1 MEIAKIKEQ
10 LSIGQVLQHYQLKPN
25 SRNKSGTG
33 STYMLNCP
41 FHPDKT
47 PSLQVYSQTNTV
59 YCFSGNCK
67 THGRSLD
74 VIDFIMHKD
83 NLSKH
88 EAILKAKE
96 LTGHTAPATKTAPE
110 VLSRQAVISKVWQSS
125 QKAFAASERARSY
138 AASRGL
144 DWQAVQPG
152 FIGEKFGSSWNKQ
165 LKENAAA
172 YGVLKKSKDGRYI
185 PQLKDCL
192 LFPLKDKEGKP
203 VSFYGRSIIEN
214 ADSHHGSGRHF
225 YLKDRKGLY
234 PEYPEPETRRLI
246 LTESVIDAATLL
258 QNEEINQAYTILALF
273 GTNGLTEEHLE
284 AIKALVELEEIIF
297 FLDGDEAGRKS
308 TQKHAATLKALL
320 LPRQSSGQAPI
331 KISSVNTP
339 EGEDINSLLESHEPA
354 ILTHLLNERLS
365 FSIERT
371 TESNEKK
378 SPEAS
383 FQIEAQPRERLPQE
397 RLPLIK
403 EQGKLTFTTS
413 IALYQVLG
421 GVPKQLDNLKIS
433 LAIESLQS
441 GRKSRSKLDLYED
454 RQVERVA
461 KEAAEK
467 LNLRADLLQLDLEQ
481 LTDLLEEYRENQEKE
496 TTKVKTKLSAAIE
509 AKCISFLQKADLLER
524 LNELIGKAGVVGEEQ
539 NRLFLLGIA
548 ASYKMPQPLHALI
561 QGSSGSGKTHL
572 LSKISQFIPDEDKK
586 HFTRVT
592 ESSFYNYGMYDLQN
606 KLICLED
613 LDGMKEEAFL
623 AFRELQSK
631 GEISSSTSGKD
642 EQGNIRAYEKVVYGP
657 IASLA
662 CTTKGEIYEDNM
674 SRCFLVAVDETEEQT
689 QRVIQYQ
696 NRKAAGKIDV
706 SQEKEAAT
714 FMQHCIRML
723 KPYPVINP
731 YADKVNLPKEAHK
744 IRRLNELYQCY
755 VKQITLLH
763 QYQRQTD
770 KQGRLIS
777 QKEDLQH
784 AAELMFES
792 ILLKVDELNGSLR
805 QFYEELKSYI
815 RTKGYEQS
823 YQFGQREIRQTLKIS
838 KTQLQ
843 RYIYELQRLEYIQQA
858 GGYGNRGY
866 QYKIIYWDSH
876 QALRAKVKKELQI
889 QLNQLELKV
898 A

>member
-10 LSIGQVLQHYQLKPN
+10 LSIGQVLEHYQLKPN
-25 SRNKSGTG
+25 SRIKSGTG

-41 FHPDKT
+41 FHLDKT
-47 PSLQVYSQTNTV
+47 PSLQVYLQTNTV

-74 VIDFIMHKD
+74 VIDFIMHKE

-96 LTGHTAPATKTAPE
+96 LTGHIAPAIQPVPE
-110 VLSRQAVISKVWQSS
+110 SLSKQAVMSKVWQSS
-125 QKAFAASERARSY
+125 QKAFAAGERARNY

-144 DWQAVQPG
+144 DWQTVQPG
-152 FIGEKFGSSWNKQ
+152 FIGEKFGSSWNKL
-165 LKENAAA
+165 LKESAVS
-172 YGVLKKSKDGRYI
+172 YGVLRKTTDGRYI
-185 PQLKDCL
+185 PQMKDCL
-192 LFPLKDKEGKP
+192 VFPLKDKEGRP
-203 VSFYGRSIIEN
+203 VSFYGRSILEN
-214 ADSHHGSGRHF
+214 AESRHF

-234 PEYPEPETRRLI
+234 PEYPDQKTRRLI

-258 QNEEINQAYTILALF
+258 QCNEISSQYTILALF
-273 GTNGLTEEHLE
+273 GTNGLTEGHLE
-284 AIKALVELEEIIF
+284 AIKALAGLEEIIF

-308 TQKHAATLKALL
+308 IEKNASTLQALL
-320 LPRQSSGQAPI
+320 PSI

-339 EGEDINSLLESHEPA
+339 EGEDINSLLESHEPQ
-354 ILTHLLNERLS
+354 IFTHLINERLL
-365 FSIERT
+365 F
-371 TESNEKK
+371 SNEKK
-378 SPEAS
+378 SPEVPLQS
-383 FQIEAQPRERLPQE
+383 EVQPLQ
-397 RLPLIK
+397 K
-403 EQGKLTFTTS
+403 ESGKLILTTS
-413 IALYQVLG
+413 TAIYQVLG

-461 KEAAEK
+461 KEAAGK
-467 LNLRADLLQLDLEQ
+467 LDLRADLLQLDLEE
-481 LTDLLEEYRENQEKE
+481 LTDLLEEYRETQEKE
-496 TTKVKTKLSAAIE
+496 TTKVQAKLSAAIE

-674 SRCFLVAVDETEEQT
+674 SRCFLVAVDETEAQT

-755 VKQITLLH
+755 VKQVTLLH

-777 QKEDLQH
+777 QKEDLQQ

-823 YQFGQREIRQTLKIS
+823 YQFGQREIRQALKVS
-838 KTQLQ
+838 RAQLQ
-843 RYIYELQRLEYIQQA
+843 RHLNDLLRLEYIQLS
-858 GGYGNRGY
+858 GGYANKGY
-866 QYKIIYWDSH
+866 QYKISYWDSH
-876 QALRAKVKKELQI
+876 QVLRAKVKKELQM

>member
-1 MEIAKIKEQ
+1 MEITKIKEQ
-10 LSIGQVLQHYQLKPN
+10 LSLAAVLTHYSLKPDRN
-25 SRNKSGTG
+25 S
-33 STYMLNCP
+33 MLCCP
-41 FHPDKT
+41 FHNDKT
-47 PSLQVYSQTNTV
+47 PSLQVYLQTNTV

-74 VIDFIMHKD
+74 VIDFIMHKE

-96 LTGHTAPATKTAPE
+96 LTGHTSPTTQPE

-125 QKAFAASERARSY
+125 QKAFAGSERARSY
-138 AASRGL
+138 ATARGL
-144 DWQAVQPG
+144 DWQTVQPG
-152 FIGEKFGSSWNKQ
+152 FIGEKFGSSWNKL
-165 LKENAAA
+165 LKESAAA

-192 LFPLKDKEGKP
+192 LFPLKDKERKP

-214 ADSHHGSGRHF
+214 EEARHF

-234 PEYPEPETRRLI
+234 PEYPKPEAKKLI
-246 LTESVIDAATLL
+246 LTESIIDAATLL
-258 QNEEINQAYTILALF
+258 QYNEISSIYSILALF

-284 AIKALVELEEIIF
+284 AIKALTELEEIIF

-308 TQKHAATLKALL
+308 TQKNAATLKALF
-320 LPRQSSGQAPI
+320 SHI

-339 EGEDINSLLESHEPA
+339 EGEDINSLLESHEPE
-354 ILTHLLNERLS
+354 IFTHLINERLS
-365 FSIERT
+365 FSTEGKT
-371 TESNEKK
+371 TESNEK
-378 SPEAS
+378 ENH
-383 FQIEAQPRERLPQE
+383 QPSG
-397 RLPLIK
+397 RLPLKK
-403 EQGKLTFTTS
+403 EQGKLIFTTS
-413 IALYQVLG
+413 TAIYQVLG
-421 GVPKQLDNLKIS
+421 GVAKQLDNLKIS
-433 LAIESLQS
+433 LAIERLQS

-481 LTDLLEEYRENQEKE
+481 LTDLLEEHRENQEKE

-777 QKEDLQH
+777 QKEDLQQ

-792 ILLKVDELNGSLR
+792 ILLKVDELSGSLR

>member
-10 LSIGQVLQHYQLKPN
+10 LSIGQVLEHYQLRPN
-25 SRNKSGTG
+25 RNQ
-33 STYMLNCP
+33 MLSCP

-47 PSLQVYSQTNTV
+47 PSLQVYPQTNTV

-67 THGRSLD
+67 THGKSLD
-74 VIDFIMHKD
+74 VIDFIMHKE
-83 NLSKH
+83 NLSKY

-96 LTGHTAPATKTAPE
+96 LTGHTATTNTKPE
-110 VLSRQAVISKVWQSS
+110 ALSKQAVMSKVWQSS
-125 QKAFAASERARSY
+125 QKAFAGSERARSY
-138 AASRGL
+138 ATLRGL
-144 DWQAVQPG
+144 DWQLVQPG
-152 FIGEKFGSSWNKQ
+152 FIGEKFGSSWNKL
-165 LKENAAA
+165 LKESAVS
-172 YGVLKKSKDGRYI
+172 YGVLRKTKDGRYI

-192 LFPLKDKEGKP
+192 VFPLKDREGKP
-203 VSFYGRSIIEN
+203 LSFYGRSIAEN
-214 ADSHHGSGRHF
+214 AEGYHF
-225 YLKDRKGLY
+225 YLKDRRGLY
-234 PEYPEPETRRLI
+234 PEYPAEDTKKLI
-246 LTESVIDAATLL
+246 LTESIIDAATLL
-258 QNEEINQAYTILALF
+258 QNEEVSQTYSILALF

-284 AIKALVELEEIIF
+284 AIKALTELEEIIF

-308 TQKHAATLKALL
+308 TQKNAATLKALL
-320 LPRQSSGQAPI
+320 PNI

-339 EGEDINSLLESHEPA
+339 EGEDINSLLESHEPQ
-354 ILTHLLNERLS
+354 IFTHLLNERLL
-365 FSIERT
+365 FSTET
-371 TESNEKK
+371 TDSNETALRFVNSDEKK
-378 SPEAS
+378 NITEQKKNPEIS
-383 FQIEAQPRERLPQE
+383 FQAEAQPQE
-397 RLPLIK
+397 SQPLIK

-413 IALYQVLG
+413 TALYQVLG

-433 LAIESLQS
+433 LAIESLQTA
-441 GRKSRSKLDLYED
+441 RKSRSKLDLYED

-496 TTKVKTKLSAAIE
+496 TAKVRTKLSAAIE
-509 AKCISFLQKADLLER
+509 AKCISFLQKSDLLER

-674 SRCFLVAVDETEEQT
+674 SRCFLVAVDETEQQT

-706 SQEKEAAT
+706 SQEKEAAN

-755 VKQITLLH
+755 VKQVTLLH

-777 QKEDLQH
+777 QKEDLQQ

-823 YQFGQREIRQTLKIS
+823 YQFGQREIRQALKIS
-838 KTQLQ
+838 KTQLK
-843 RYIYELQRLEYIQQA
+843 RYLNDLMQLEYIQLS
-858 GGYGNRGY
+858 GGYANRGY
-866 QYKIIYWDSH
+866 QYKISYWDSH
-876 QALRAKVKKELQI
+876 QVLRAKVKKELQM
-889 QLNQLELKV
+889 QLNQLEMKV

>member
-10 LSIGQVLQHYQLKPN
+10 LSIGEVLGHYQLKPN
-25 SRNKSGTG
+25 RNQ
-33 STYMLNCP
+33 MLSCP

-47 PSLQVYSQTNTV
+47 PSLQVYPQTNTV

-67 THGRSLD
+67 THGKSLD
-74 VIDFIMHKD
+74 VIDFIMHKE

-96 LTGHTAPATKTAPE
+96 LTGHTAPITKPIQEA
-110 VLSRQAVISKVWQSS
+110 LSKQAVMSKVWQSS
-125 QKAFAASERARSY
+125 QKAFAGSERARSY
-138 AASRGL
+138 AVLRGL
-144 DWQAVQPG
+144 DWQTVQPG
-152 FIGEKFGSSWNKQ
+152 FIGEKFGSSWNKL
-165 LKENAAA
+165 LKESAVS
-172 YGVLKKSKDGRYI
+172 YGVLRKKGDGGYI
-185 PQLKDCL
+185 PQMKDCL
-192 LFPLKDKEGKP
+192 VFPLKDKEGKP
-203 VSFYGRSIIEN
+203 VSFYGRSILEN
-214 ADSHHGSGRHF
+214 AESRHF

-234 PEYPEPETRRLI
+234 PEYPAETTKKLI

-258 QNEEINQAYTILALF
+258 QQEELSQIYSILALF

-284 AIKALVELEEIIF
+284 AIKSLPELEEIIF

-308 TQKHAATLKALL
+308 TQKNAATLKALL
-320 LPRQSSGQAPI
+320 SSI
-331 KISSVNTP
+331 KISAVNTP
-339 EGEDINSLLESHEPA
+339 EGEDINSLLESHEPQ
-354 ILTHLLNERLS
+354 IFTHLINERLL
-365 FSIERT
+365 FSNEK
-371 TESNEKK
+371 ESNEKK
-378 SPEAS
+378 SLEVP
-383 FQIEAQPRERLPQE
+383 FQSKVQPHERQ
-397 RLPLIK
+397 PLIK
-403 EQGKLTFTTS
+403 EQGKLIYTTS
-413 IALYQVLG
+413 TAIYQVLG

-433 LAIESLQS
+433 LAIESLQT
-441 GRKSRSKLDLYED
+441 GRKSRSKVDLYED

-467 LNLRADLLQLDLEQ
+467 LNLRADLLQLDLEE
-481 LTDLLEEYRENQEKE
+481 LTDLLEEYRETQEKE

-674 SRCFLVAVDETEEQT
+674 SRCFLVAVDETEVQT

-696 NRKAAGKIDV
+696 NLKAAGKIDV

-777 QKEDLQH
+777 QKEDLQK

-792 ILLKVDELNGSLR
+792 ILLKVDELSGSLR

-823 YQFGQREIRQTLKIS
+823 YQFGQREIRQALKVS
-838 KTQLQ
+838 RAQLQ
-843 RYIYELQRLEYIQQA
+843 RHLNDLLRLEYIQLS
-858 GGYGNRGY
+858 GGYANKGY
-866 QYKIIYWDSH
+866 QYKISYWDSH
-876 QALRAKVKKELQI
+876 QALRAKVKKELQM
-889 QLNQLELKV
+889 QLNQLEMKV

>member
-10 LSIGQVLQHYQLKPN
+10 LSLAAVLAHYSLKPDRN
-25 SRNKSGTG
+25 S
-33 STYMLNCP
+33 MLCCP
-41 FHPDKT
+41 FHNDKT
-47 PSLQVYSQTNTV
+47 PSLQVYLQTNTV

-74 VIDFIMHKD
+74 VIDFIMHKE

-96 LTGHTAPATKTAPE
+96 LTGHTSPTTQPE

-125 QKAFAASERARSY
+125 QKAFVASERARSY

-152 FIGEKFGSSWNKQ
+152 FIGEKFGSSWNKL
-165 LKENAAA
+165 LKESAVT

-203 VSFYGRSIIEN
+203 LSFYGRSIIEN
-214 ADSHHGSGRHF
+214 AESRHGSGRHF

-234 PEYPEPETRRLI
+234 PEYPDQKTRKLI
-246 LTESVIDAATLL
+246 LTESVIDAASLL
-258 QNEEINQAYTILALF
+258 QNEEINSQYSILALF

-284 AIKALVELEEIIF
+284 AIKALPELEEIIF

-308 TQKHAATLKALL
+308 TEKNAATLKALL

-331 KISSVNTP
+331 KISAVNTP

-354 ILTHLLNERLS
+354 IFTHLLNERLL
-365 FSIERT
+365 FSSEGRPNEEKT
-371 TESNEKK
+371 SESNEKENQRTAHQAL
-378 SPEAS
+378 SSSHQAPER
-383 FQIEAQPRERLPQE
+383 QPLK
-397 RLPLIK
+397 K
-403 EQGKLTFTTS
+403 EQGKLIYTTS
-413 IALYQVLG
+413 TAIYQVLG

-433 LAIESLQS
+433 LAIEHLQS

-496 TTKVKTKLSAAIE
+496 TAKVKTKLSAAIE

-613 LDGMKEEAFL
+613 LDGMREEAFL

-674 SRCFLVAVDETEEQT
+674 SRCFLVAVDETEAQT

-723 KPYPVINP
+723 KPYQVINP

-755 VKQITLLH
+755 VKQVTLLH

-777 QKEDLQH
+777 QKEDLQQ

-823 YQFGQREIRQTLKIS
+823 YQFGQREIRQALKIS
-838 KTQLQ
+838 KTQLK
-843 RYIYELQRLEYIQQA
+843 RYLNDLMQLEYIQLS
-858 GGYGNRGY
+858 GGYANRGY
-866 QYKIIYWDSH
+866 QYKISYWDSH
-876 QALRAKVKKELQI
+876 QVLRAKVKKELQM
-889 QLNQLELKV
+889 QLNQLEMKV

>member
-1 MEIAKIKEQ
+1 MEISKIKEQ
-10 LSIGQVLQHYQLKPN
+10 LSLATVLAHYSLKPDRN
-25 SRNKSGTG
+25 S
-33 STYMLNCP
+33 MLCCP

-47 PSLQVYSQTNTV
+47 PSLQVYPQTNTV

-67 THGRSLD
+67 THGKSLD
-74 VIDFIMHKD
+74 VIDFIMHKE

-96 LTGHTAPATKTAPE
+96 LTGHTAPAIKSDT
-110 VLSRQAVISKVWQSS
+110 LSKQAVMSKVWQSS
-125 QKAFAASERARSY
+125 QKAFAGSERARSY

-144 DWQAVQPG
+144 DWQTVQPG
-152 FIGEKFGSSWNKQ
+152 FIGEKFGNSWNKL
-165 LKENAAA
+165 LKESAVS
-172 YGVLKKSKDGRYI
+172 YGVLRKTTDGRYV

-192 LFPLKDKEGKP
+192 VFPLKDKEGKS
-203 VSFYGRSIIEN
+203 VSFYGRSILEN
-214 ADSHHGSGRHF
+214 AESRHF
-225 YLKDRKGLY
+225 YLKDRQGLY
-234 PEYPEPETRRLI
+234 PECPAEDTKKLI

-258 QNEEINQAYTILALF
+258 QYNEISSQYSILALF

-284 AIKALVELEEIIF
+284 AIKSLAKLEEIIF
-297 FLDGDEAGRKS
+297 FLDGDEAGIKS
-308 TQKHAATLKALL
+308 TEKNAATLKALL
-320 LPRQSSGQAPI
+320 SNI

-339 EGEDINSLLESHEPA
+339 EGEDINSLLESHAPQ
-354 ILTHLLNERLS
+354 IFTHLINERLL
-365 FSIERT
+365 FSNENKT
-371 TESNEKK
+371 VESNEKK
-378 SPEAS
+378 SPEVPFTS
-383 FQIEAQPRERLPQE
+383 ESQ
-397 RLPLIK
+397 PLIK
-403 EQGKLTFTTS
+403 EQGKLIYTTPTA
-413 IALYQVLG
+413 IYQVLG

-433 LAIESLQS
+433 LAIEPACRTGRSLQS
-441 GRKSRSKLDLYED
+441 GRKSRNKVDLYED

-467 LNLRADLLQLDLEQ
+467 LNLRADLLQLDLEE
-481 LTDLLEEYRENQEKE
+481 LTDLLEEHRENQEKE
-496 TTKVKTKLSAAIE
+496 ITKVKTKLSAAIE
-509 AKCISFLQKADLLER
+509 AKCISFLQKADLLEQ

-674 SRCFLVAVDETEEQT
+674 SRCFLVAVDETEAQT

-763 QYQRQTD
+763 QYQRETD

-777 QKEDLQH
+777 QKEDLQQ

-823 YQFGQREIRQTLKIS
+823 YQFGQREIRQALKVS
-838 KTQLQ
+838 RAQLQ
-843 RYIYELQRLEYIQQA
+843 RHLNDLLRLEYIQLS
-858 GGYGNRGY
+858 GGYANKGY
-866 QYKIIYWDSH
+866 QYKISYWDSH
-876 QALRAKVKKELQI
+876 QVLRAKVKKELQI
-889 QLNQLELKV
+889 QLSQLELKV

>member
-1 MEIAKIKEQ
+1 MEISKIKEQ
-10 LSIGQVLQHYQLKPN
+10 LSLATVLAHYSLKPDRN
-25 SRNKSGTG
+25 S
-33 STYMLNCP
+33 MLCCP

-47 PSLQVYSQTNTV
+47 PSLQVYLQTNTV

-74 VIDFIMHKD
+74 VIDFIMHKE

-96 LTGHTAPATKTAPE
+96 LTGHTATTKPE
-110 VLSRQAVISKVWQSS
+110 ALSKQAVMSKVWQSS
-125 QKAFAASERARSY
+125 QKAFVASERARGY

-144 DWQAVQPG
+144 NWQLLQPG
-152 FIGEKFGSSWNKQ
+152 FIGEKFGSSWNKL
-165 LKENAAA
+165 LKESAVS
-172 YGVLKKSKDGRYI
+172 YGVLRKTKDGRYI

-192 LFPLKDKEGKP
+192 LFPLKDREGKP
-203 VSFYGRSIIEN
+203 VSFYGRSILEN
-214 ADSHHGSGRHF
+214 TESRHF

-234 PEYPEPETRRLI
+234 PEYPAKDTKKLI
-246 LTESVIDAATLL
+246 LAESVIDAATLL
-258 QNEEINQAYTILALF
+258 QNEEVKQVYSILALF

-284 AIKALVELEEIIF
+284 AIKALAELEEIIF

-308 TQKHAATLKALL
+308 TQKNAATLKALL

-331 KISSVNTP
+331 KISTVNTP
-339 EGEDINSLLESHEPA
+339 EGEDINSLLESHEPQ
-354 ILTHLLNERLS
+354 IFTHLLNERLL
-365 FSIERT
+365 FS
-371 TESNEKK
+371 TEKEN
-378 SPEAS
+378 PEAS
-383 FQIEAQPRERLPQE
+383 FQAEAQPLE

-403 EQGKLTFTTS
+403 EQGKLTFTTTT
-413 IALYQVLG
+413 ALYQVLG

-433 LAIESLQS
+433 LAIEPACRTGRSLQN
-441 GRKSRSKLDLYED
+441 GRKSRSKFDLYED

-509 AKCISFLQKADLLER
+509 EKCISFLQKADLLER

-674 SRCFLVAVDETEEQT
+674 SRCFLVAVDETEAQT

-777 QKEDLQH
+777 QKEDLQQ

-823 YQFGQREIRQTLKIS
+823 YQFGQREIRQALKVS
-838 KTQLQ
+838 RAQLQ
-843 RYIYELQRLEYIQQA
+843 RHLNELLRLEYIQMA
-858 GGYGNRGY
+858 GGYSNRGY
-866 QYKIIYWDSH
+866 QYKISYWDSH
-876 QALRAKVKKELQI
+876 QVLRAKVKKELQL
-889 QLNQLELKV
+889 QLNQLESLPI
-898 A
+898 AS